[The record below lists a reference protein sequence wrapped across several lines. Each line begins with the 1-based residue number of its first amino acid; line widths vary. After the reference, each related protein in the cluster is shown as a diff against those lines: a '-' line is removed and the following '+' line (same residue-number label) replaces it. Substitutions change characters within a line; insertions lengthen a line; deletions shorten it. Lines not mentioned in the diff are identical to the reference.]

1 MNTLSQ
7 IFRAALYPFR
17 VVLDWARSFLVSTW
31 GFILAAV
38 SLIVAPL
45 GWLADFV
52 IWIQGLMLSRLVA
65 AQELVSGFWA
75 DIGAAFLVLAGPLA
89 FINSFIP
96 LGQLLVAFSLLLALW
111 VIALLYR
118 FVKSLIPTLT

>member
-17 VVLDWARSFLVSTW
+17 VVLEWVRGFAVSTW
-31 GFILAAV
+31 GFVLACL

-45 GWLADFV
+45 GWFADFV
-52 IWIQGLMLSRLVA
+52 IWVQGLMLSRIVA
-65 AQELVSGFWA
+65 AKDLVSGFWA
-75 DIGAAFLVLAGPLA
+75 DIGAAFSVLAGPLA

-111 VIALLYR
+111 VLGLLYR
-118 FVKSLIPTLT
+118 LVKSFLPTLS